1 MMKWI
6 KYLMALIFV
15 VFAYLQLNDLSQY
28 GNHDAWI
35 WILMYLVAAGL
46 SAASTFKTLPLSAFT
61 TWVGFC
67 AGSLL
72 FRLQDDQGNLHIDR
86 LNPSNYWDATGQTM
100 IQNSNESGGL
110 VILLVWAI
118 VLCIWRRSR

>member
-1 MMKWI
+1 MKWI
-6 KYLMALIFV
+6 KILMAVLFV
-15 VFAYLQLNDLSQY
+15 LFAYLQLNDLSQY

-35 WILMYLVAAGL
+35 WTIMYAAAAVL
-46 SAASTFKTLPLSAFT
+46 SAASAFKTLPGSVVT
-61 TWVGFC
+61 TWAGFC

-72 FRLQDDQGNLHIDR
+72 FRLQDDQGNLHLDR
-86 LNPSNYWDATGQTM
+86 LHPANYWDATGQTM

-118 VLCIWRRSR
+118 VLCLWRRSR